1 MKQTL
6 GIVRYNFFGFF
17 RNPKVIFTFL
27 LEFVLS
33 FLLTGRIM
41 IVMETY
47 DTPVQAIEPFLWT
60 FGDGTAVL
68 LSSLLL
74 LLLFSDLPKMT
85 PVTPYQLIRT
95 TKKLNIT
102 QRGLLLYDCASNM
115 LNMRSNII
123 EEFTGQ
129 NKKIIDLA
137 VSTIPSSYLL
147 PGILSAFT
155 CQIPDVYF
163 HSWQS
168 DSLGAVARVLDGSV
182 DLALVGNTFDE
193 PDCCF
198 IPFCKDKLV
207 IATPVNQH
215 YLQYQQKMDSGT
227 LDFSDFL
234 REPFIMRETGSGTKK
249 EIDRYLEKRNIPA
262 SSLHIVARMNDLEA
276 IRKSVAGG
284 LGISILSA
292 CSAKDLADTHQ
303 ILMFPLNHESAM
315 LTFYIVYSKNR
326 ILKPHVKQFLKFV
339 PNFY

>member
-1 MKQTL
+1 M
-6 GIVRYNFFGFF
+6 
-17 RNPKVIFTFL
+17 
-27 LEFVLS
+27 
-33 FLLTGRIM
+33 
-41 IVMETY
+41 
-47 DTPVQAIEPFLWT
+47 
-60 FGDGTAVL
+60 
-68 LSSLLL
+68 
-74 LLLFSDLPKMT
+74 
-85 PVTPYQLIRT
+85 
-95 TKKLNIT
+95 
-102 QRGLLLYDCASNM
+102 
-115 LNMRSNII
+115 
-123 EEFTGQ
+123 
-129 NKKIIDLA
+129 
-137 VSTIPSSYLL
+137 
-147 PGILSAFT
+147 
-155 CQIPDVYF
+155 
-163 HSWQS
+163 
-168 DSLGAVARVLDGSV
+168 ARVLDGSV

-315 LTFYIVYSKNR
+315 RTFYIVYSKNR

-339 PNFY
+339 TNFY

>member
-1 MKQTL
+1 MHLKQ
-6 GIVRYNFFGFF
+6 
-17 RNPKVIFTFL
+17 
-27 LEFVLS
+27 LEVFVQVARRKS
-33 FLLTGRIM
+33 FSKAADALYLTQPTISAH
-41 IVMETY
+41 IN
-47 DTPVQAIEPFLWT
+47 
-60 FGDGTAVL
+60 
-68 LSSLLL
+68 SLEQELNSRL
-74 LLLFSDLPKMT
+74 
-85 PVTPYQLIRT
+85 LIRT

-193 PDCCF
+193 PDCCYS
-198 IPFCKDKLV
+198 PLCKDKLV
-207 IATPVNQH
+207 ISTPVNQH

-227 LDFSDFL
+227 LDFSDVL
-234 REPFIMRETGSGTKK
+234 REPFIMR
-249 EIDRYLEKRNIPA
+249 
-262 SSLHIVARMNDLEA
+262 
-276 IRKSVAGG
+276 
-284 LGISILSA
+284 
-292 CSAKDLADTHQ
+292 
-303 ILMFPLNHESAM
+303 
-315 LTFYIVYSKNR
+315 
-326 ILKPHVKQFLKFV
+326 
-339 PNFY
+339 